1 MRTDSSFPAL
11 LPPFLLALL
20 GLSTFVAASAAAAD
34 KQWRS
39 VAGPVKAQIIR
50 IIDGDTLEVDAH
62 PWPGHAVRVSV
73 RLRGIDT
80 PERRSRC
87 ASQRAAAQ
95 MARDELERL
104 VSGFHTV
111 ELVNVAGGKYYGRV
125 LADMKAGSRD
135 IASAMLESGHARPYQ
150 GGKRHKP
157 GCAVKL

>member
-1 MRTDSSFPAL
+1 MRTDSAVPTL
-11 LPPFLLALL
+11 LPVLLLASL
-20 GLSTFVAASAAAAD
+20 GLPAFAATPAMAAD

-39 VAGPVKAQIIR
+39 IAGPVSAQIIR

-87 ASQRAAAQ
+87 AAQRAAAQ

-104 VSGFHTV
+104 LSGFETV

-135 IASAMLESGHARPYQ
+135 IAVAMLESGHARPYK

-157 GCAVKL
+157 KCAG

>member
-1 MRTDSSFPAL
+1 MRTDSAVPTL
-11 LPPFLLALL
+11 LPVLLLALL
-20 GLSTFVAASAAAAD
+20 GLPAFAATPAMAAD

-39 VAGPVKAQIIR
+39 IAGPVSAQIIR

-87 ASQRAAAQ
+87 AAQRAAAQ

-104 VSGFHTV
+104 LSGFETV

-135 IASAMLESGHARPYQ
+135 IAVAMLESGHARPYKD
-150 GGKRHKP
+150 GKRHKP
-157 GCAVKL
+157 KCAG

>member
-1 MRTDSSFPAL
+1 MDTDSPISFAL
-11 LPPFLLALL
+11 LFSLIATCGLAK
-20 GLSTFVAASAAAAD
+20 TADAAD

-39 VAGPVKAQIIR
+39 IAGPVSAQIVR

-87 ASQRAAAQ
+87 PDQRRAAQ
-95 MARDELERL
+95 MARNELERL
-104 VSGFHTV
+104 VSSVPTV
-111 ELVNVAGGKYYGRV
+111 ELINVSGGKYYGRV
-125 LADMKAGSRD
+125 LADMMAGSRD
-135 IASAMLESGHARPYQ
+135 IASAMLESGLARPYQ

-157 GCAVKL
+157 KCAR

>member
-1 MRTDSSFPAL
+1 MNSDSPITLTLLLSLIVLFGPA
-11 LPPFLLALL
+11 
-20 GLSTFVAASAAAAD
+20 TTVCAAD
-34 KQWRS
+34 NQWRS
-39 VAGPVKAQIIR
+39 IAGPVSAQIIR

-87 ASQRAAAQ
+87 PGQRAAAQ
-95 MARDELERL
+95 LARNELERL
-104 VSGFHTV
+104 VSGVSTV

-125 LADMKAGSRD
+125 LADMKAGTHD
-135 IASAMLESGHARPYQ
+135 IASAMLASGLARPYQ

-157 GCAVKL
+157 QCAG

>member
-1 MRTDSSFPAL
+1 MNRDSPTLFMLLLSLIVSCGPAN
-11 LPPFLLALL
+11 
-20 GLSTFVAASAAAAD
+20 TVAAAD
-34 KQWRS
+34 NQWRS
-39 VAGPVKAQIIR
+39 IAGPVSAKIIR

-87 ASQRAAAQ
+87 ADQRAAAQ
-95 MARDELERL
+95 LARNELERL
-104 VSGFHTV
+104 VSGVATV
-111 ELVNVAGGKYYGRV
+111 ELINVAGGKYYGRV

-135 IASAMLESGHARPYQ
+135 IASAMLESGLARPYK

-157 GCAVKL
+157 QCAG